1 MDFLDQ
7 NIEEYARL
15 FSRPESEV
23 MKDLNRET
31 HLQKLQPRMLS
42 GHLQGNFLKM
52 ISQMIRPAN
61 ILEIGTF
68 TGYSALALAGGLQE
82 NGKLITLEYNEEH
95 ESIARKYFKKA
106 GFADTIEM
114 IIGKASD
121 LIPTLHEK
129 WDLVFIDAD
138 KINYSLYYDLVF
150 DAVPSGGWI
159 IADNVLW
166 SGKVLLDDKEL
177 DADTLAIKAF
187 NKKVNE
193 DPRVENM
200 ILPFRDGLMLIRK
213 L

>member
-7 NIEEYARL
+7 NIEEYARI
-15 FSRPESEV
+15 FSSPESEV
-23 MKDLNRET
+23 MKELNRET

-42 GHLQGNFLKM
+42 GHLQGTFLKM
-52 ISQMIRPAN
+52 ISQMIRPLN

-68 TGYSALALAGGLQE
+68 TGYSALALAAGLQE
-82 NGKLITLEYNEEH
+82 NGTLTTLEYNEEH
-95 ESIARKYFKKA
+95 ESIARKYFSKA
-106 GFADTIEM
+106 GIADKIEM
-114 IIGKASD
+114 IIGKASE
-121 LIPTLHEK
+121 LIPTLNTP

-166 SGKVLLDDKEL
+166 SGKVLLDDEEL
-177 DADTLAIKAF
+177 DDDTLAIKAF
-187 NKKVNE
+187 NKKVKE

-200 ILPFRDGLMLIRK
+200 ILPFRDGLLLIRK

>member
-15 FSRPESEV
+15 FSSPESEV
-23 MKDLNRET
+23 MKELNRET

-52 ISQMIRPAN
+52 ISQMIRPLN

-68 TGYSALALAGGLQE
+68 TGYSALALASGLKE
-82 NGKLITLEYNEEH
+82 NGKLTSLEFNEEH
-95 ESIARKYFKKA
+95 ESMAHKFFSKA
-106 GFADTIEM
+106 GLEDKIEM
-114 IIGKASD
+114 LIGKAAEI
-121 LIPTLHEK
+121 IPTLNK
-129 WDLVFIDAD
+129 QWDLVFIDAD

-177 DADTLAIKAF
+177 DDDTLAIKAF

-200 ILPFRDGLMLIRK
+200 ILPFRDGLLLIRK